1 MKEQKPIKTK
11 ILQYV
16 ITFGACL
23 LLCFIYVAIAGIF
36 KDWQTVVNDTGWKIT
51 NEQSKAFFLLSN
63 ATFVIGVVCACSGL
77 LVLAANGGA
86 FEMFAYGIRKFI
98 TLFKKDPA
106 KVRFKTFY
114 DYHVYRSEQPKQS
127 YFFLILVGFLYIGIS
142 VIFVFVYLSVL

>member
-51 NEQSKAFFLLSN
+51 NEQSKVFFLLSN
-63 ATFVIGVVCACSGL
+63 AFFVIGVLCTAAGL
-77 LVLAANGGA
+77 LVVAANGGA
-86 FEMFAYGIRKFI
+86 FEMFVYGIKRFI
-98 TLFKKDPA
+98 SLFKKDPS
-106 KVRFKTFY
+106 KVKFQTFY
-114 DYHVYRSEQPKQS
+114 DYHVYRSQQPKQS
-127 YFFLILVGFLYIGIS
+127 YLFLILIGLLYIGVSI
-142 VIFVFVYLSVL
+142 IFVFIYQSAL